1 LQIGETTA
9 LEGCSGGQGMDGQEI
24 RRLEPLLADYLEAFA
39 DCFTRRDTRAHFPV
53 YVRGQLSELP
63 RKSVEP
69 MALAAGTPVRTLQE
83 FLTHLTWDEERMRQR
98 VARIVAQEHGEHE
111 SIGIIDETGWVKK
124 GKQTPGVQRQYCGSV
139 GKQENSIITV
149 HLGYAAADFH
159 CLLDGD
165 LYLPQSWSDDRP
177 RCRRAGIPDDVVY
190 RPKTEVA
197 LELYDRAVANGVHFE
212 WLTFDEWY
220 GGKPPFLRALKS
232 RGQKFVAEI
241 PKDFT
246 AWIKPPRVTTRPFH
260 RRRRGGGRKVPR
272 LLAGSTAA
280 QTVEHLA
287 QSHPAL
293 AAQRWQT
300 WRIKDTQKGPLVWR
314 VKHVLV
320 HVKDE
325 QGLPKGPYHLLV
337 CYHPFREEIKYF
349 LSNAP
354 ASTPLPKLLRVAFG
368 RWRIERCFE
377 DGKGEV
383 GLDHWEGRRWLGLK
397 RHLILT
403 SVSYLFLAKV
413 CQRLRGEK
421 CGVDRVPGPAPG
433 RRHDPRL
440 ATGRTKLHVFV
451 QQDRPA
457 HQIPPTPQRPGPR
470 LPHARHDP
478 QLAPHRHQVE
488 KPTAL

>member
-1 LQIGETTA
+1 
-9 LEGCSGGQGMDGQEI
+9 MDAEQI
-24 RRLEPLLADYLEAFA
+24 RRLEPHLADYLDRFE
-39 DCFTRRDTRAHFPV
+39 DCFARRDTRAHFPV

-69 MALAAGTPVRTLQE
+69 MALAAGTSVRTLQE
-83 FLTHLTWDEERMRQR
+83 FLTHLSWGEERMRSR
-98 VARIVAQEHGEHE
+98 VASIVAEEHAHDE

-124 GKQTPGVQRQYCGSV
+124 GDQTPGVQRQYCGSV

-149 HLGYAAADFH
+149 HLGYAAGDFH

-165 LYLPQSWSDDRP
+165 LFLPESWNADRE

-190 RPKTEVA
+190 RPKTEIA
-197 LELYDRAVANGVHFE
+197 LELYDRAVAQGVHFE

-220 GGKPPFLRALKS
+220 GSKPPFLRALKA
-232 RGQKFVAEI
+232 RGQKFVGEI

-246 AWIKPPRVTTRPFH
+246 AWIKLPLVTTRPFH
-260 RRRRGGGRKVPR
+260 RQQRGRGRKVPR
-272 LLAGSTAA
+272 LVAGSPKA

-293 AAQRWQT
+293 AAQPWQT
-300 WRIKDTQKGPLVWR
+300 WRIKDTQKGPLVWH

-320 HVKDE
+320 HIKDE
-325 QGLPKGPYHLLV
+325 RGLAEKSPHHLLV
-337 CYHPFREEIKYF
+337 CYHPFTGEIKYF

-354 ASTPLPKLLRVAFG
+354 ADTPVKKLLRVAFG

-403 SVSYLFLAKV
+403 TVSYLFLAKA

-421 CGVDRVPGPAPG
+421 SGMDRLPGACGCRCS
-433 RRHDPRL
+433 DPEL
-440 ATGRTKLHVFV
+440 ATRTAGARASVR
-451 QQDRPA
+451 QDRQA
-457 HQIPPTPQRPGPR
+457 HPIPSTAQCSRPR
-470 LPHARHDP
+470 LPHAHHHRQTAPDRDQVDQPAALRRKHE
-478 QLAPHRHQVE
+478 LA
-488 KPTAL
+488 L